1 MKKAPVSSDPS
12 RQNESSIADLYS
24 TEGGVRREAR
34 ETLTFVGRQAVR
46 HWIPLLKGP
55 DAEIRREAPKVL
67 ADIADARACLDLV
80 AALEDPDFGVR
91 WLAAEGLISIG
102 RNALRPLMKALTKR
116 SGSAWLREG
125 AHHVLHDLAGKDL
138 EVEDLVRSV
147 IAGQEGIEPEIGGD
161 GSGLCCSSSIKG
173 FD

>member
-1 MKKAPVSSDPS
+1 
-12 RQNESSIADLYS
+12 
-24 TEGGVRREAR
+24 VRREAR

-46 HWIPLLKGP
+46 HWIPLSKDP
-55 DAEIRREAPKVL
+55 DAEIRWKAPKAL
-67 ADIADARACLDLV
+67 ADIVEPRASLDLV
-80 AALEDPDFGVR
+80 ATLEDPDFGVR

-138 EVEDLVRSV
+138 EVEDLVRPV
-147 IAGQEGIEPEIGGD
+147 IAGLERNGPEIGGMEAAYAALHQLK
-161 GSGLCCSSSIKG
+161 GSIKKG
-173 FD
+173 QTSEVKS

>member
-1 MKKAPVSSDPS
+1 LDGNS
-12 RQNESSIADLYS
+12 RFNLGKDQTTLS
-24 TEGGVRREAR
+24 TYLRDR
-34 ETLTFVGRQAVR
+34 T
-46 HWIPLLKGP
+46 
-55 DAEIRREAPKVL
+55 L

-80 AALEDPDFGVR
+80 AALEDPNFGVR

-138 EVEDLVRSV
+138 EVEDLVRPV
-147 IAGQEGIEPEIGGD
+147 IAGLEGIEPEIGGMEAAYAA
-161 GSGLCCSSSIKG
+161 LHQLKVSIEKG
-173 FD
+173 QTSEVES